1 MSRHTIELPS
11 TTAAGKALVVVGY
24 DNGVKGPH
32 FFCYV
37 FDATEPMTTPLWN
50 SLFTLEY
57 SQAQRANEFGPVLMQ
72 WGITLPERLV
82 DALTEDWAKN
92 QLNCEYCWQQD
103 GTFEQAF

>member
-11 TTAAGKALVVVGY
+11 ITDAGKAIVVTGY

-37 FDATEPMTTPLWN
+37 FDATDPMTTPLWN

-57 SQAQRANEFGPVLMQ
+57 SKAQQMSEFVPVLAQ
-72 WGITLPERLV
+72 WGITLPARLLT
-82 DALTEDWAKN
+82 ALAEDWAKN

-103 GTFEQAF
+103 GSFEQTF